1 MKFNKSDIPDKVKLI
16 RIIEETAKSIFNSPQ
31 ARRGRSFEKV
41 CRCVS
46 QGLVAEQYLIQC
58 QGFEDDPGKYND
70 VKKDG
75 VSWEIKAWTIASD
88 TDAKINAHIKKFQ
101 RWRRDGLSGTPY
113 NPSKLMIWAVKNS
126 TYKIY
131 KCFDIDSGKEITYE

>member
-1 MKFNKSDIPDKVKLI
+1 MKFDKIDIPDKKKLI
-16 RIIEETAKSIFNSPQ
+16 KVIEETTNSIYQSPQ
-31 ARRGRSFEKV
+31 ARHGRSFEAIAK
-41 CRCVS
+41 CVS
-46 QGLVAEQYLIQC
+46 KGLVAEQYLIQC
-58 QGFEDDPGKYND
+58 EGFEDDPGRYND

-75 VSWEIKAWTIASD
+75 VSWEIKAWALTSK
-88 TDAKINAHIKKFQ
+88 TDYQISTLIKKLQ
-101 RWRRDGLSGTPY
+101 KWRKEGLSGSPY